1 MKKIMLLTLISLFS
15 VSAFADD
22 FACTM
27 NVGHFNR
34 AKETA
39 PYRGREVT
47 VKLGTFICTAT
58 IDNNI
63 IVTTT
68 IKSTETDES
77 SSRSSRGFSETEL
90 TALNQWGDGQ
100 DHAVCK
106 CGLE

>member
-1 MKKIMLLTLISLFS
+1 LALLSLFS

-27 NVGHFNR
+27 TVGYFNR

-39 PYRGREVT
+39 PYRGREIT
-47 VKLGTFICTAT
+47 VKLGTFVCTGT
-58 IDNNI
+58 IDNDI
-63 IVTTT
+63 MVKTT
-68 IKSTETDES
+68 ITSTETGEEAS
-77 SSRSSRGFSETEL
+77 MSSRGFSETKL

>member
-1 MKKIMLLTLISLFS
+1 MKKVIFFTLISLFS

-22 FACTM
+22 FTCTM
-27 NVGHFNR
+27 NVGSFNR

-39 PYRGREVT
+39 PYRGRAVT

-63 IVTTT
+63 IVTTSL
-68 IKSTETDES
+68 KSTETDES